1 MKKLIFTLSI
11 CIAAFAAQAQV
22 SSETRPVGD
31 FTGIKT
37 ASIVE
42 VEITQGEA
50 NAVVIE
56 TEAAGQKDVSTV
68 VKDGILTIRI
78 ENQGNVG
85 DGVKAKI
92 TVKNLSS
99 IDADGTCSIKSMN
112 QLIADSIRIEGSSAA
127 VIDLDLK
134 ARSVYTRLSGA
145 ANTKIKGTSENLEA
159 DLSGAAQLK
168 AYKLIANNVK
178 LDATGA
184 ASAHVHANNRLN
196 AKTSGA
202 AEVSYEGNPTDKV
215 MDATGA
221 SSVAMRNTDNNDT
234 TNVRIGGYDVSVV
247 GNDDDDDERSKR
259 EKKADDDDFEF
270 WSGMDLGVCGLL
282 TYNNKIDM
290 PNGFEFL
297 RLNYAK
303 SYAFTINAYQ
313 KNIHIYR
320 NNVNLGTG
328 IGLSW
333 YHYNFKE
340 SYSLQ
345 PDAAFATAVFDS
357 LNYSK
362 NRLNM
367 CYVNVPLFL
376 EFNTNNNDA
385 SHSFHI
391 GGGMEFGYNVF
402 QNKLKQKYEID
413 GRDYKRKIKN
423 DFNVN
428 PFRMDAI
435 ARIGYGDFSIFGAYS
450 LTTLFEKNKG
460 PVVYPF
466 TAGIHLDF

>member
-1 MKKLIFTLSI
+1 MKKLLFSLSLSI
-11 CIAAFAAQAQV
+11 AAAAAYAQV

-68 VKDGILTIRI
+68 VKDGVLNIRI
-78 ENQGNVG
+78 ENQQNVG

-92 TVKNLSS
+92 TVKNLRSV
-99 IDADGTCSIKSMN
+99 DVDGTSSIKSMN
-112 QLIADSIRIEGSSAA
+112 QLITDSIRIEGASAA
-127 VIDLDLK
+127 VIDLDLQAK
-134 ARSVYTRLSGA
+134 SVYTRLSGA
-145 ANTKIKGTSENLEA
+145 SNAKLKGSSDQLSA

-168 AYKLIANNVK
+168 AYKLTAKDVNI
-178 LDATGA
+178 DASGA
-184 ASAHVHANNRLN
+184 ASAHVFAVNKLS
-196 AKTSGA
+196 AKASGA
-202 AEVSYEGNPTDKV
+202 SEVNYQGNPTDKV
-215 MDATGA
+215 LDATGA
-221 SSVAMRNTDNNDT
+221 SSVTMRDADHNDT
-234 TNVRIGGYDVSVV
+234 TNVRIGGYDVSVY
-247 GNDDDDDERSKR
+247 DRDDDERSKR

-282 TYNNKIDM
+282 TYDNKLDM

-345 PDAAFATAVFDS
+345 PDVPYATAIFDS
-357 LNYSK
+357 LKYSK

-413 GRDYKRKIKN
+413 GHDYKRKIKN

-435 ARIGYGDFSIFGAYS
+435 ARIGYGDFTIFGAYS
-450 LTTLFEKNKG
+450 LTSLFEKNKG